1 MNFGFLPTL
10 GLKMVSEV
18 SGADRRETEE
28 MNAEL
33 QNSFIR
39 HATDVMQNTQDH
51 ERENSK
57 SRKPS
62 RTSPC

>member
-1 MNFGFLPTL
+1 
-10 GLKMVSEV
+10 MVSEV

-39 HATDVMQNTQDH
+39 HATDVMQNTRDH